1 MATTMNCDCG
11 IAAFF
16 YTTIKK
22 DQTKYEIYKCGT
34 LLSENKKG
42 KCEFN
47 VEIPIKKIKHPDF
60 CIFKDSEEKKIA
72 KDCEFICTN
81 SDCEFKCTNSDCEF
95 KCTNKEF
102 IINELEKYIHLFEIS
117 KNNYGMSRDNYISN
131 INFNLKKLGFP
142 LFFIHKETIN
152 SLKLRIY
159 NVVLK
164 KPIKKKYYPVVILEI
179 PENLKTIN
187 KKNTLK
193 NKRVEKRNTTNK
205 TVPNLIL
212 HEDEFLNKIKNMEIK
227 SDSESESESGADD
240 NSFDVDNYDSD
251 EIEQYDESGGL
262 SD

>member
-11 IAAFF
+11 ISAFY

-47 VEIPIKKIKHPDF
+47 VEIPIKKIKQPDF
-60 CIFKDSEEKKIA
+60 GILDPKEKKIV
-72 KDCEFICTN
+72 KDYEFI
-81 SDCEFKCTNSDCEF
+81 
-95 KCTNKEF
+95 CTNKEF
-102 IINELEKYIHLFEIS
+102 IIKELEKYIHLFEIS
-117 KNNYGMSRDNYISN
+117 KNNYGMCRDNYISN

-142 LFFIHKETIN
+142 LFFINKETIN

-205 TVPNLIL
+205 AVPNLIF
-212 HEDEFLNKIKNMEIK
+212 HEDEFIKKIKNMEIK
-227 SDSESESESGADD
+227 SDSESESESGAED

-251 EIEQYDESGGL
+251 VIEQYDESGGL